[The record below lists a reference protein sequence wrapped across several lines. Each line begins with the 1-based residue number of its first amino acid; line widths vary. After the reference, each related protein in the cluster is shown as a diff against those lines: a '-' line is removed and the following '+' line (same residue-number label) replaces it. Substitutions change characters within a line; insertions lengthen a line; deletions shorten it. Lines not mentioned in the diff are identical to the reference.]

1 MQQDLSALQVMQQT
15 NTAMA
20 HNTMSYVRQAPQ
32 QFSRSFQPSP
42 PKAAV
47 NRSMASVQNMRASS
61 SQQMAPL
68 SLGQQYFTHVEV
80 KLCALLHSST
90 WYICLCMIAAYAE
103 LHTRHSCMQCDGTGM
118 GMLAQFRH
126 SSVLDCTKLE
136 HMWCL
141 SIQQSCIYSFLLAL

>member
-68 SLGQQYFTHVEV
+68 SLGQQYFTHVEERPV
-80 KLCALLHSST
+80 TKEVVTYVQERHP
-90 WYICLCMIAAYAE
+90 IAKQYVVEARY
-103 LHTRHSCMQCDGTGM
+103 TGQEHEVA
-118 GMLAQFRH
+118 GATQQQ
-126 SSVLDCTKLE
+126 VVGLDDTTTAAKAAR
-136 HMWCL
+136 
-141 SIQQSCIYSFLLAL
+141 SGYRFN